1 MLYILCGHH
10 KNPYDSSLIS
20 VLCLL
25 MFFTCLVFFIFRM
38 LICLLCLRY
47 MCFFSVVL
55 ISSLTAFIKL
65 HVCAL
70 SHFSRDWLFCGPV
83 DCSLVGYRPERLL
96 CPWDSPGKSAG
107 VGCHALLQVD
117 SPYFNSLMYYC
128 VNFPCH
134 TQMKGIM
141 IVKMS
146 NDVRRTSSIVYQCNF
161 KTFCPRKRRRWLR
174 KSCWSW
180 MTL

>member
-107 VGCHALLQVD
+107 VGCHALLQGIFPTQVSKLHLLL
-117 SPYFNSLMYYC
+117 SPALSGRF
-128 VNFPCH
+128 F
-134 TQMKGIM
+134 T
-141 IVKMS
+141 
-146 NDVRRTSSIVYQCNF
+146 TSATWEALLS
-161 KTFCPRKRRRWLR
+161 
-174 KSCWSW
+174 S
-180 MTL
+180 